1 MLNLG
6 SKPPLPSRARRARR
20 RIESLSPKLTLS
32 SDEDGGRVTTSTPII
47 SADSTRVETEDRR
60 RWCEVGRD
68 LGPDVDIGR
77 ESLVDEES
85 DIVEI
90 IEFVDVEN
98 ASEEDEPLR
107 T

>member
-1 MLNLG
+1 M
-6 SKPPLPSRARRARR
+6 
-20 RIESLSPKLTLS
+20 ESLSPKLTLS
-32 SDEDGGRVTTSTPII
+32 SDEDGGRATTSTPII

-68 LGPDVDIGR
+68 LGPEVDIGR
-77 ESLVDEES
+77 ESLADEES
-85 DIVEI
+85 DRVEI

-98 ASEEDEPLR
+98 ASEEDVEPFR